1 MFVVWTVE
9 GHAYSLGQLVGTE
22 QTIGFYHP
30 PFAVNPFGLY
40 GVQPRALLGQKAADD
55 AYSMSAVFDLLV
67 VRAYPG
73 VHLPLWMCQLA
84 LSQINTQTFLPTAAS
99 FSEHHDTKRVVM
111 GLTGRPSTSLS
122 HIFSSSG
129 TKSP

>member
-9 GHAYSLGQLVGTE
+9 GHAYSLGQLVSSE

-73 VHLPLWMCQLA
+73 ARLFRCVPAGVVPDQHPNLLTYRSELFGAPRQK
-84 LSQINTQTFLPTAAS
+84 AS
-99 FSEHHDTKRVVM
+99 RY
-111 GLTGRPSTSLS
+111 GALTGRPSTNLS

-129 TKSP
+129 TKRP